1 MEFKNK
7 IAIDRA
13 TREATIHLYGIIGDK
28 IDGDYLGREIDYLD
42 QNADV
47 INIRINSDG
56 GSVSQGLSIVSA
68 ILKAQALVNCFV
80 DGIAASMAAVIA
92 LCGDKVYMNDYAQ
105 IMIHDPAYADEKGNI
120 IKKLSPKDQKSLNS
134 LKEILVNLLSRSG
147 KDKETVSKLMTA
159 ETWFNAEAAIAEGLV
174 HEVISTSRKAELV
187 ALQPRQLV
195 AQLIE
200 EDERIINPNKE
211 TMKQVIARYGLAEE
225 ATEEQVLSAIDQR
238 ESGLQADKTLLVD
251 KLIAVGKHSGLVT
264 DKNEASMRKLAD
276 TDIALFND
284 LLDVEK
290 IEVPAARLSEAIA
303 RLNELAKPATSD
315 DTRKYNEYSE
325 SELKTMRANNKA
337 QFDKLFAEWSAQ

>member
-28 IDGDYLGREIDYLD
+28 IDGDYLGLEIDYLD
-42 QNADV
+42 ENYDT

-68 ILKAQALVNCFV
+68 ILKCKAQVNCYV

-92 LCGDKVYMNDYAQ
+92 LCGDKVYINDYAQ
-105 IMIHDPAYADEKGNI
+105 IMIHDPAYADADGNI
-120 IKKLSPKDQKSLNS
+120 VKKLSPKDQKSLNS
-134 LKEILVNLLSRSG
+134 LKEILVNLLSRTG
-147 KDKETVSKLMTA
+147 KDKETVAKLMKA
-159 ETWFNAEAAIAEGLV
+159 ETWFNAETALAEGFV
-174 HEVISTSRKAELV
+174 HEVVSTTRTAELV

-195 AQLIE
+195 AKLIE

-211 TMKQVIARYGLAEE
+211 TMKQVIARFGLTEE
-225 ATEEQVLSAIDQR
+225 ATEEQVLTAIDAR
-238 ESGLQADKTLLVD
+238 ENSLKADKALLVD
-251 KLIAVGKHSGLVT
+251 KLIAVGKHSNLVT

-290 IEVPAARLSEAIA
+290 IEVPAERLSAAIA
-303 RLNELAKPATSD
+303 KLQGFVTPTAA
-315 DTRKYNEYSE
+315 DTRKFNEYTE
-325 SELKTMRANNKA
+325 SELKNMKATNKA
-337 QFDKLFAEWSAQ
+337 QFDKLFAEWSAE